1 MVTYRT
7 MPIHIDR
14 RGFLAAL
21 PALAIA
27 PNLRAQAGKPR
38 IRTRGINHVKL
49 IVADLRRSTD
59 FYQGLFGMPAQARS
73 SSEVALRIGSGP
85 QHLALAADPD
95 ANPTIESYCLGVEGF
110 DADQI
115 LKTLAE
121 HGVTKSDYR
130 GAKTVQVAT
139 RGDRTEIYLND
150 PDELIV
156 QLQDVS
162 YCGGTG
168 RLGAS
173 CAAPEPSPKKGLIPL
188 KGYSHIT
195 VFSGDAARSNDF
207 YKQLFGLGIR
217 SYQGP
222 AAPTL
227 AIGPTVEFLMF
238 TGGAAGRG
246 ASAGSTQAPAR
257 KASINHFCMSLE
269 NFNADQ
275 IIKTLEGYGIKP
287 RDAQAAP
294 GTAVG
299 PMRHYIS
306 MRMENRGGAKEGTPE
321 LYFTD
326 PDGLLVQLQDVK
338 YCGGS
343 GVLGDV
349 CPAT

>member
-1 MVTYRT
+1 MLR
-7 MPIHIDR
+7 HIDR
-14 RGFLAAL
+14 RGFLASL
-21 PALAIA
+21 PALAMA
-27 PNLRAQAGKPR
+27 PRLAAAQGAKPQ

-49 IVADLRRSTD
+49 IVADMKRSTD
-59 FYQGLFGMPAQARS
+59 FYQGLFGAPVQARS

-85 QHLALAADPD
+85 QHLALAADAD
-95 ANPTIESYCLGVEGF
+95 ANPAIESYCLGVENF

-115 LKTLAE
+115 LKALAE
-121 HGVTKSDYR
+121 HGVTRSDYR
-130 GAKTVQVAT
+130 GARTVQVAT
-139 RGDRTEIYLND
+139 RGDRTDIYLND

-162 YCGGTG
+162 YCGGSG

-173 CAAPEPSPKKGLIPL
+173 CGAVEPSSKKGLIAL
-188 KGYSHIT
+188 RGYSHIT

-207 YKQLFGLGIR
+207 YKDLFGLGIR

-222 AAPTL
+222 TAPTL
-227 AIGPTVEFLMF
+227 AVGPTVEFLMF

-246 ASAGSTQAPAR
+246 ASTGSGPAPAPR

-269 NFNADQ
+269 SFNADA
-275 IIKTLEGYGIKP
+275 IIKTLESYGIRP
-287 RDAQAAP
+287 RESQTGP
-294 GTAVG
+294 VG

-326 PDGLLVQLQDVK
+326 PDGILVQLQDVK

-349 CPAT
+349 CPSL

>member
-1 MVTYRT
+1 
-7 MPIHIDR
+7 MPAHIDR

-21 PALAIA
+21 PALVIPHSAFGLPRSA
-27 PNLRAQAGKPR
+27 FRLGQGAKPQ

-49 IVADLRRSTD
+49 IVADMKRSID

-73 SSEVALRIGSGP
+73 SSEVALRVGNGP

-95 ANPTIESYCLGVEGF
+95 ANPSIESYCLGVESF
-110 DADQI
+110 DPDQI

-130 GAKTVQVAT
+130 GARTVQVAT
-139 RGDRTEIYLND
+139 RGDRTDIYLND

-156 QLQDVS
+156 QLQDVG

-173 CAAPEPSPKKGLIPL
+173 CAAVEPAKKGLVAL

-222 AAPTL
+222 TAPTL

-238 TGGAAGRG
+238 TGGGGGRAG
-246 ASAGSTQAPAR
+246 APAR

-275 IIKTLEGYGIKP
+275 IIRTLEGYGIKP
-287 RDAQAAP
+287 RESQTGP
-294 GTAVG
+294 VG

-343 GVLGDV
+343 GALGDS
-349 CPAT
+349 CPPVNQ

>member
-1 MVTYRT
+1 
-7 MPIHIDR
+7 MPTHIDR
-14 RGFLAAL
+14 RGFLVSL
-21 PALAIA
+21 PALAMA
-27 PNLRAQAGKPR
+27 PRLAAQMKAP

-49 IVADLRRSTD
+49 IVADLKRSID
-59 FYQGLFGMPAQARS
+59 FYQGLFGMPVQARS
-73 SSEVALRIGSGP
+73 SGEAALRIGNGP
-85 QHLALAADPD
+85 QHLALATDAD
-95 ANPTIESYCLGVEGF
+95 ANPTIESYCLGVENF
-110 DADQI
+110 NADQI
-115 LKTLAE
+115 VKTLAE

-139 RGDRTEIYLND
+139 RGDRTDIYLND

-156 QLQDVS
+156 QLQDVG

-173 CAAPEPSPKKGLIPL
+173 CTAVEPSPKKGLIAL

-207 YKQLFGLGIR
+207 YKELFGLGIR

-222 AAPTL
+222 TAPTL

-238 TGGAAGRG
+238 TGGGGGRAG
-246 ASAGSTQAPAR
+246 APPR
-257 KASINHFCMSLE
+257 KASINHFCMNLE
-269 NFNADQ
+269 NFNADAV
-275 IIKTLEGYGIKP
+275 IKTLESSGIKP
-287 RDAQAAP
+287 RESQTGP
-294 GTAVG
+294 VG
-299 PMRHYIS
+299 PLRHYIS

-326 PDGLLVQLQDVK
+326 PDGILVQLQDVK

-343 GVLGDV
+343 GVLGDA
-349 CPAT
+349 CPAV